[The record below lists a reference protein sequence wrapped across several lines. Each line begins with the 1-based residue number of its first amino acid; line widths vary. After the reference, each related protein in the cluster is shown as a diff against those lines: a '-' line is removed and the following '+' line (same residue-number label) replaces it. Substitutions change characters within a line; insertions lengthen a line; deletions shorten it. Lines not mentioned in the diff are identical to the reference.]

1 MARVKNHLALKAM
14 DDFLRDQNEFLEL
27 EVAKR
32 TREVMVIQNVTIRSL
47 AHRTP
52 PRKSAIL
59 KTSFLFVLEKS

>member
-14 DDFLRDQNEFLEL
+14 DDSLRDQNEFLEL

-32 TREVMVIQNVTIRSL
+32 MREVMVTQNVTIRSL

-52 PRKSAIL
+52 PRKSAIF

>member
-32 TREVMVIQNVTIRSL
+32 TREVMAIHERDDTFVSAQNT
-47 AHRTP
+47 T
-52 PRKSAIL
+52 
-59 KTSFLFVLEKS
+59 T